1 MKHLTHLPLGTL
13 ALAVALAGCAQQQT
27 NDTPSMAEQYPE
39 SQELAIGEDR
49 AVQPSTDQQTTGAS
63 GAGVKRDHVTPDIYQ
78 ATDDHRLPV
87 MRAGRYQL
95 VTARATVGQRYL
107 LEQTVDVNIPPS
119 VVSSVGEGIRY
130 TLEQTGY
137 QLCSSDGDWQLQW
150 LFNRPLPSAHYEL
163 GPMAL
168 REALQVLAGDEWE
181 LEQDALRREVC
192 YTRRDDFQPVYP
204 RREVSQPAAEARH
217 E

>member
-39 SQELAIGEDR
+39 SQELAIGGDSLDKPS
-49 AVQPSTDQQTTGAS
+49 AVQPPAKPS
-63 GAGVKRDHVTPDIYQ
+63 GVGVKRQHVTPDIYQ
-78 ATDDHRLPV
+78 TTDDHRIPV

-95 VTARATVGQRYL
+95 VTARATLGQRYL
-107 LEQTVDVNIPPS
+107 LEQMVDVNIPPS
-119 VVSSVGEGIRY
+119 VASTVGDGVRY
-130 TLEQTGY
+130 TLDQTGY
-137 QLCSSDGDWQLQW
+137 QLCSPEGDWQLQW
-150 LFNRPLPSAHYEL
+150 LFNRPLPSAHYDL

-181 LEQDALRREVC
+181 LQQDALRREIC

-204 RREVSQPAAEARH
+204 RRVVNQPAAEARH